1 MTCWMTWI
9 VRMSPRCHYEIRVR
23 NGSLWFRMTR
33 VSLATNLMER
43 RVCFGMWLHV
53 RTCWFKFQGWPPM
66 SEIFSKKTCLFS
78 HDSIVWWC
86 LKGLIAAQCSCIM
99 LMCSLIWFM
108 MFDVDAPARNVWRIE
123 MYSPF
128 VDNPTMLCSYQ
139 DKSRS
144 FRLVGPERECFDHVE
159 HRMCWGGLRLCGA
172 LRKKTLRSW
181 RFQGSKVPDHPV
193 WLSHVVT
200 VWTDMKRPFASI
212 CYHFWNSHESVE
224 TVKAWWFFDATGS
237 RASKRDGLYVRRTAM
252 AMAVGLLALPLPVL
266 PSEPRVSRRNAQS
279 QRSRGSLG
287 NDRNDARWCRS

>member
-1 MTCWMTWI
+1 MLI
-9 VRMSPRCHYEIRVR
+9 QVP
-23 NGSLWFRMTR
+23 RMTSH
-33 VSLATNLMER
+33 VWNIFEEDVPVQS
-43 RVCFGMWLHV
+43 WLHCLV
-53 RTCWFKFQGWPPM
+53 MSQRPNSSMMLLHYADVLTKFG
-66 SEIFSKKTCLFS
+66 S
-78 HDSIVWWC
+78 WC
-86 LKGLIAAQCSCIM
+86 LMWM
-99 LMCSLIWFM
+99 LRQE
-108 MFDVDAPARNVWRIE
+108 MFDVLKCIE
-123 MYSPF
+123 CILLLSTTPPCYAATKISHGHSGSLALKESAL
-128 VDNPTMLCSYQ
+128 TMLSIACAGE
-139 DKSRS
+139 DWG
-144 FRLVGPERECFDHVE
+144 FAGLLERKHSEAE
-159 HRMCWGGLRLCGA
+159 
-172 LRKKTLRSW
+172 
-181 RFQGSKVPDHPV
+181 GSKVPDHPV